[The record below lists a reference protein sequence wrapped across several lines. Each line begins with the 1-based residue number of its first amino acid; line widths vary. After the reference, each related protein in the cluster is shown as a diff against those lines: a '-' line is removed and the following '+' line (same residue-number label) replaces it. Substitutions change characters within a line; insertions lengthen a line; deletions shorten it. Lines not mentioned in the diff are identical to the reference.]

1 MVRASCSM
9 HYKQVTSIVT
19 ARLIDT
25 IANKSIVVGFGDII
39 SGVLMFLDSSP
50 NAGLVGINNMPKK
63 LTGALNK

>member
-1 MVRASCSM
+1 M

>member
-1 MVRASCSM
+1 
-9 HYKQVTSIVT
+9 VTSIVT

>member
-1 MVRASCSM
+1 M

-50 NAGLVGINNMPKK
+50 NAGLVGINNMPR
-63 LTGALNK
+63 NSPEH